1 MHRTFFCD
9 ESLKKDS
16 VFTKNF
22 VFDVRSKDEIIKILD
37 TFRDMIV
44 SVMCDR
50 LSQKA
55 LDVSSRKDSHFYGE
69 VKAYISSIRD
79 EALLPKGMRLQM
91 DNSSDNKEYTGAS
104 IHPQYD
110 NLRSVS
116 SMSCTATPLSNSS
129 KSSNSFSSQANDYP
143 YSQSRSSNSF
153 SNSNSSNANP
163 YSQSVESQIIV
174 ELQQQVQQQGDLL
187 RKLLHQQSDQS
198 REGGTGYL
206 QSNSDRHRISGY
218 EYESHSDQT
227 PRQFD
232 SRDIGERGV
241 RGGGGYGS
249 HSDHTPRQF
258 DSRDIGERGVGGGG
272 GYSESRHI
280 KVKSEIPDMHIDD
293 SARSK
298 ASDYPNF
305 ATKVQSIIYLD
316 CDVSNLSEEP
326 VVTDLN
332 ESLFDNENN

>member
-218 EYESHSDQT
+218 EYESHSD
-227 PRQFD
+227 
-232 SRDIGERGV
+232 
-241 RGGGGYGS
+241 
-249 HSDHTPRQF
+249 HTPRQF